1 MVKTIN
7 GENYREAVPG
17 VGSILNLYGF
27 ETRPTS
33 LDIDLGQPAYSGKVT
48 YMLATGS
55 VTEGMPPANA
65 AVLNLGWDNSKWGAQ
80 LAIGNG
86 TGALFGRGFNAN
98 INVMSWG
105 KWREYI
111 SDFNINAFLQISGPT
126 YLAQTIPA
134 TNGLPFA
141 GIPHGTGITDFA
153 GWMKTAR
160 SGFYNTLIGSDWY
173 NVYLLKYENGYSE
186 DGKKYGMYISS
197 KTMEDDYLRWNKMID
212 GKTGNT
218 RFIVDHLNYKELIFN
233 HGTITKTTQFEY
245 PPDGSH
251 IAMQQYNPDTD
262 TTIRFQIS
270 KSGTVRIYTKTG
282 NGGWVNGEID
292 FAHLENH
299 FLPLA
304 GGTMAGNIVMKNVTL
319 HDGVHARTV
328 MKVFD
333 DGDGANDYGSEL
345 TLSGGGNTF
354 IGSGESADNL
364 RVALQTALLEG
375 EIYGRLGEHLYLSAD
390 SNLCLYSNCNEA
402 GKRKGIVFNTDGVL
416 MPIGASS
423 IKLGAYSNRL
433 DAGYIKDGYITNFYA
448 SYIRY
453 NTTSNTGFNM
463 FSDYVMLQRFND
475 SSNNAILLECSNTS
489 NYSISPI
496 IRPVRNGSGTIGT
509 SSYKW
514 NQVWATNGAIQTSDK
529 NEKKEISYYGQH
541 SNYDTYIDDETLKS
555 FIRGLLSV
563 IYKRVNGESDRPHH
577 GFIAQD
583 VEELLQKLGI
593 KDHAGF
599 IKSPK
604 TETVEIEEEAEET
617 YTDETDG
624 QTRTRTVIQKRE
636 EQREIPGEYIYGLR
650 YEEFIADI
658 VRFVQLQDERIEE
671 QEKIIYEQQ
680 KELDNQREE
689 INALKARLER
699 LEALLLY

>member
-292 FAHLENH
+292 FAHLENY

-304 GGTMAGNIVMKNVTL
+304 GGAMTGNLIPAAGNQLSIGTGNSRWNGLYVENI
-319 HDGVHARTV
+319 RTAYQEAI
-328 MKVFD
+328 KFLTTT
-333 DGDGANDYGSEL
+333 ANSTGNPQGFELVSPGGS
-345 TLSGGGNTF
+345 T
-354 IGSGESADNL
+354 AAYL
-364 RVALQTALLEG
+364 RPV
-375 EIYGRLGEHLYLSAD
+375 YD
-390 SNLCLYSNCNEA
+390 SNSY
-402 GKRKGIVFNTDGVL
+402 
-416 MPIGASS
+416 
-423 IKLGAYSNRL
+423 LG
-433 DAGYIKDGYITNFYA
+433 DANKKWRQVYA
-448 SYIRY
+448 D
-453 NTTSNTGFNM
+453 T
-463 FSDYVMLQRFND
+463 
-475 SSNNAILLECSNTS
+475 
-489 NYSISPI
+489 
-496 IRPVRNGSGTIGT
+496 GTI
-509 SSYKW
+509 S
-514 NQVWATNGAIQTSDK
+514 TSDR
-529 NEKKEISYYGQH
+529 NQKKEISYTGKN
-541 SNYDTYIDDETLKS
+541 SNYDTYMPDGVLME
-555 FIRGLLSV
+555 FINGLLPC
-563 IYKRVNGESDRPHH
+563 IYRLADNDSNRPHH
-577 GFIAQD
+577 GLIAQD
-583 VEELLQKLGI
+583 VEELIQKLGI
-593 KDHAGF
+593 KDHAAF

-604 TETVEIEEEAEET
+604 TRDVEVEEE
-617 YTDETDG
+617 YTDKDG
-624 QTRTRTVIQKRE
+624 SKRTRKRTVQE
-636 EQREIPGEYIYGLR
+636 EIPGEYIYGLR

-658 VRFVQLQDERIEE
+658 IRFCQILYNRNTELENALEEQKKKAENLEKRIEALE
-671 QEKIIYEQQ
+671 NIIRQ
-680 KELDNQREE
+680 
-689 INALKARLER
+689 AA
-699 LEALLLY
+699 